1 MALAQ
6 SQPAP
11 PHPAPSPPDSAP
23 PRSCM
28 TADEFLEFCR
38 NEKHLELVRGAVI
51 QLSPSG
57 IVHNQIE
64 SHASD
69 ILKAFVKPRKLGVVW
84 TGDAGFILERD
95 PFTVRSP
102 DLSFVKQERFEPVKQ
117 RAGFFPGAPDFAVE
131 ILSPTDSLKATEAK
145 AQMYLRTGCSVVW
158 ILDPADHTLRI
169 YRAGEDAR
177 LLNLE
182 DEADAEPALPGFRC
196 PVRDLFGLP
205 ADSQP

>member
-1 MALAQ
+1 MTLA
-6 SQPAP
+6 SPT
-11 PHPAPSPPDSAP
+11 PSPPASP
-23 PRSCM
+23 PRPCM

-69 ILKAFVKPRKLGVVW
+69 LLKAFVMPRKLGVVW

-102 DLSFVKQERFEPVKQ
+102 DLSFVRQERFEPVKHLE
-117 RAGFFPGAPDFAVE
+117 GFFPGAPDFAVE

-158 ILDPADHTLRI
+158 ILNPADFTLRI
-169 YRAGEDAR
+169 YRVGEAVRVLGLD
-177 LLNLE
+177 
-182 DEADAEPALPGFRC
+182 DEADAEPVLPGFRC

-205 ADSQP
+205 SEPQP